1 MKRRDFVKYGVGGL
15 ATLVVGSKMPW
26 LMDNPA
32 YAAVQTKTLYF
43 TITDAVKDMVTHEP
57 GNNIAQ
63 CYFWIYVATDSAG
76 LVPVFPPD
84 CPGPQI
90 YTTVGD
96 TINISIHNDLDEN
109 HAFFIPGIY
118 NSGPIARGATVTG
131 TFRPTRAGA
140 HMYYDNLNTPVNRV
154 MGLHGAFIVM
164 PANLQGTR
172 AQGASRLTPYDRP
185 TPNVQKLFDDF
196 GRAPW
201 WPGLAWEQGDPAANP
216 PTPPFRQYVWL
227 VHQASPVLF
236 DEVGNYAPG
245 LDYPAAAF
253 MDGFIGTNADLGP
266 GNIPAIATNNS
277 LLMTLTV
284 PPIPIQ
290 PLFNKKPHYFTING
304 QSGHFSHN
312 HPAITPMLR
321 VGEPCVVHVMNPG
334 LWTHSMHMH
343 CNHFFIT
350 CVNGRVQTNPIWV
363 DTFTSK
369 PLDIYDMVI
378 PYMRPPDVPNVLGI
392 GRADISPPMTTLNGH
407 PTWPPIEEFEVFQ
420 PNIGTTKQ
428 SFLNPLATVDIAQR
442 QSPLVYPMHD
452 HSEPSQTAQG
462 GNYNCG
468 LIAGMN
474 VIGDRNTPGFREFPR
489 DADWDLMLTLGNG
502 APVDKPG
509 GGNNP
514 P

>member
-76 LVPVFPPD
+76 VNPVFPPD

-96 TINISIHNDLDEN
+96 TINISIKNDLDEN
-109 HAFFIPGIY
+109 HAFFIPGVY
-118 NSGPIARGATVTG
+118 NSGPIAPGATVTG
-131 TFRPTRAGA
+131 TFRVTRAGA

-172 AQGASRLTPYDRP
+172 AGGANRLTPYDRP
-185 TPNVQKLFDDF
+185 TPNVQQLFNDF
-196 GRAPW
+196 GRSP

-227 VHQASPVLF
+227 NHQSSPVLF
-236 DEVGNYAPG
+236 DEVGNYTPG

-253 MDGFIGTNADLGP
+253 MDGFIGTSADLGP
-266 GNIPAIATNNS
+266 GNIPARATNNS
-277 LLMTLTV
+277 PLMA
-284 PPIPIQ
+284 IPLVLGGPGIAINET
-290 PLFNKKPHYFTING
+290 FNKKPHFFTING
-304 QSGHFSHN
+304 QSGHYSHN

-321 VGEPCVVHVMNPG
+321 VGEPCVVHVMNAG
-334 LWTHSMHMH
+334 LWTHSMHLH
-343 CNHFFIT
+343 ANHFFVT
-350 CVNGRVQTNPIWV
+350 YVNGRVQANPIWV

-378 PYMRPPDVPNVLGI
+378 PFMRPPDVPNTRGI
-392 GRADISPPMTTLNGH
+392 GRADPGLPAGLGT
-407 PTWPPIEEFEVFQ
+407 TWPPQQEFGLYH
-420 PNIGTTKQ
+420 PNTGTFKQ
-428 SFLNPLATVDIAQR
+428 SFLNPLVPVDIHQR

-468 LIAGMN
+468 LIAGMTI
-474 VIGDRNTPGFREFPR
+474 IGDRNTPGWKDFPK
-489 DADWDLMLTLGNG
+489 DEDFIEMLTLGNG

>member
-32 YAAVQTKTLYF
+32 YAAAQTQNLNF
-43 TITDAVKDMVTHEP
+43 TITDAVKEMVTHEP
-57 GNNIAQ
+57 GNNIAT
-63 CYFWIYVATDSAG
+63 CYFWIYQSNSPSFA
-76 LVPVFPPD
+76 PD

-96 TINISIHNDLDEN
+96 TINISITNALDEN
-109 HAFFIPGIY
+109 HAFFIPGVY
-118 NSGPIARGATVTG
+118 DSGPIAPGATVTG
-131 TFRPTRAGA
+131 TFRPSRAGSYLY
-140 HMYYDNLNTPVNRV
+140 HDNLNPPVNRV

-164 PANLQGTR
+164 PPNLQGTR
-172 AQGASRLTPYDRP
+172 AQGVHRLTPYDRP

-227 VHQASPVLF
+227 NHQASPVLF
-236 DEVGNYAPG
+236 EEVGNFTPG
-245 LDYPAAAF
+245 LDYSATAF
-253 MDGFIGTNADLGP
+253 MDGFINAP
-266 GNIPAIATNNS
+266 FIATNNS
-277 LLMTLTV
+277 PLMQLTV
-284 PPIPIQ
+284 PPIALNPI
-290 PLFNKKPHYFTING
+290 FNKKPHFFTISG
-304 QSGHFSHN
+304 QSGHFCHN
-312 HPAITPMLR
+312 HPAITPMNR
-321 VGEPCVVHVMNPG
+321 VGEPCIVRIMNAG

-343 CNHFFIT
+343 CNHHFIV
-350 CVNGRVQTNPIWV
+350 CVNGRIQSNPIWV

-369 PLDIYDMVI
+369 PMDIYDMVI
-378 PYMRPPDVPNVLGI
+378 PYQRPPDVPNVLGI
-392 GRADISPPMTTLNGH
+392 GRADISPPLTTINGH
-407 PTWPPIEEFEVFQ
+407 PTWPPIEEFNVYQ
-420 PNIGTTKQ
+420 PALGTKKI
-428 SFLNPLATVDIAQR
+428 SFLNPLVTVDIGQR

-468 LIAGMN
+468 LISGMN
-474 VIGDRNTPGFREFPR
+474 VIGDRNTPLYKNFPR